1 MERRGVMREQVWNGI
16 LDTDRLHRYYSA
28 LGDKFRRRHLFVQAF
43 ILVSSSGAAASLLAS
58 LSSYVAA
65 ALFLIVAGA
74 TVCASLSDYSGKA
87 AMAESIASQ
96 YADLR
101 IEWDRL
107 WYADITAEAIVTL
120 QYRYN
125 KIPSG
130 VPLTEDDGLHQK
142 AQEAT
147 YETVPQEF
155 NA

>member
-1 MERRGVMREQVWNGI
+1 MREQVWNGI

-28 LGDKFRRRHLFVQAF
+28 LGDKFKKRNRIIQAF
-43 ILVSSSGAAASLLAS
+43 ILVASSGAAASLLAS
-58 LSSYVAA
+58 LHSYVAA
-65 ALFLIVAGA
+65 GLFLVVAGA
-74 TVCASLSDYSGKA
+74 TVWASLSDYSGKA

-107 WYADITAEAIVTL
+107 WYADITADAIAIL
-120 QYRYN
+120 QYKYN

-147 YETVPQEF
+147 YKAVPQEF